1 MEMWFCF
8 VKQILPIHGRHRQL
22 RSCRG
27 ESRVTG
33 EDVRRAAENRP
44 VAPNPAMREKADIA
58 QDPALRDCWRIWT
71 RSRHGV
77 FTPWPASQNRL
88 IWQHEN
94 KSNTPDAPAAVIKCD
109 PCGFSRWLRHT
120 Q

>member
-1 MEMWFCF
+1 VVLFRE
-8 VKQILPIHGRHRQL
+8 
-22 RSCRG
+22 
-27 ESRVTG
+27 T
-33 EDVRRAAENRP
+33 
-44 VAPNPAMREKADIA
+44 NPANSRQTPATALLSRRSEAKTDDVQQKTDLSRRNEMKEDIA
-58 QDPALRDCWRIWT
+58 QDPALRVCWRIWT

-88 IWQHEN
+88 IWQDEN